1 MTDKIVPARIV
12 EAREARS
19 MSMEDLANGIGVTR
33 QSISKYEKGII
44 SPSHDTLQL
53 VSCILDFPLEFF
65 YKAETENA
73 ALSSPL
79 FFRSNSNISK
89 KSKTACNY
97 QVKWLNETKRFLE
110 EYVDFVD
117 RNLPTID
124 INYEDLT
131 NEDIEELALSVRN
144 QWNLAGD
151 PVKDL
156 IGLLE
161 NSGVIVSQFST
172 NSFCPFKGIDAFS
185 SWKDGTPY
193 IMYHPTQKS
202 AVRTRFSI
210 LHELGHLIMH
220 SSIPL
225 EDSGK
230 KSIVDFA
237 DMQADR
243 FAAAF
248 LLPST
253 SFPADIHGSSLA
265 SLEAVKKKWGA
276 AISTIIR
283 RCSTLGLLS
292 ENQINYLSRQMTIQK
307 YWHKEPLDDV
317 LTVAKPE
324 ILCDAVY
331 LLIDSRIITK
341 DSFLNSSGLSA
352 SDLQSICGLPDDFF
366 NEIAKR
372 QKPVLRVVPST

>member
-1 MTDKIVPARIV
+1 MIGKIIPARIV

-44 SPSHDTLQL
+44 SPSHDTLKM

-65 YKAETENA
+65 YKVEPEDA

-79 FFRSNSNISK
+79 FFRSNSNITK

-97 QVKWLNETKRFLE
+97 QVKWVNEAKRFLE
-110 EYVDFVD
+110 RYFNFVD
-117 RNLPTID
+117 ICLPTID
-124 INYEDLT
+124 TNYEDLAD
-131 NEDIEELALSVRN
+131 EDIEELALSIRK
-144 QWNLAGD
+144 QWGLAGD
-151 PVKDL
+151 PIKDL

-161 NSGVIVSQFST
+161 NNGVIVSQFSA

-220 SSIPL
+220 SSIPI
-225 EDSGK
+225 EVSGK

-253 SFPADIHGSSLA
+253 SFPNDIHGSSLA

-276 AISTIIR
+276 AMSTIIR
-283 RCSTLGLLS
+283 RCATLGLLS
-292 ENQINYLSRQMTIQK
+292 ENQINYLNRQMTIQK
-307 YWHKEPLDDV
+307 YWHKEPLDDI
-317 LTVAKPE
+317 LTVAEPE
-324 ILCDAVY
+324 ILRDAVY
-331 LLIDSRIITK
+331 VLIDNRIITK
-341 DSFLNSSGLSA
+341 DSFLSSSGLSA

-366 NEIAKR
+366 NGIAKR
-372 QKPVLRVVPST
+372 QKPVLRVVTPT